1 MSSTPVTITITLQ
14 AARDGSIGA
23 RIVGWGEQ
31 GGRYGSLWSRALPAV
46 ATAGD
51 SPASVLAGLVSSL
64 GGALAATP

>member
-23 RIVGWGEQ
+23 RIVG
-31 GGRYGSLWSRALPAV
+31 YGSLWSRALPAV